1 MKKAIYPISFL
12 VLLSLLIVILFQT
25 DVLKLSN
32 NDERAKDTEPSFSSP
47 TEEVASIVV
56 EASTE
61 AEATEEPTVEASPI
75 NLVAYDGI
83 VEHIFFHPLIAFPEL
98 AFDGDYQEQGY
109 NDYFTTIPEFERI
122 IHELYS
128 RNFILV
134 HLSDVFEEVNGVV
147 QKRTLYLP
155 EGKKPIVISIDDL
168 NYYEYMIENGNV
180 YKLILDER
188 GKVATYALDP
198 AGNEVISYTNEIVP
212 ILDTFVLKHPDFS
225 HEGAKGTIALT
236 GFEGILGYRTQEGSP
251 NRESEIQEAKKIVR
265 ALKDT
270 GWIFASHSYGH
281 LNVTNS
287 SLAHLKADTE
297 AWKDEVEPLVGA
309 TPLFIY
315 PYGAR
320 ADYDT
325 DKFSY
330 LVNQGYKVISAVGP
344 TSYTK
349 VINGAYTMDR
359 RHMDG
364 IGFIIQPRTMLDLF
378 DPDVILDKD
387 NRPAKYWAK

>member
-1 MKKAIYPISFL
+1 MKKLIYPASFL
-12 VLLSLLIVILFQT
+12 VLLAAFVFILFQT
-25 DVLKLSN
+25 DLVKV
-32 NDERAKDTEPSFSSP
+32 KTTTEPEKVIAELPTSSEDAASPAIETTIEQEP
-47 TEEVASIVV
+47 TEEVTV
-56 EASTE
+56 
-61 AEATEEPTVEASPI
+61 EPTPT
-75 NLVAYDGI
+75 NLVAYDGV

-122 IHELYS
+122 IEELYK

-188 GKVATYALDP
+188 GKIATYAIDP

-212 ILDTFVLKHPDFS
+212 ILDTFVLHHPDFS

-251 NRESEIQEAKKIVR
+251 NRESEIREAKKIVR

-297 AWKDEVEPLVGA
+297 DWKAEVESLIGP
-309 TPLFIY
+309 TPLYIY

-320 ADYDT
+320 ADYDS
-325 DKFSY
+325 DKFAY

-378 DPDVILDKD
+378 DPNVIIDKE